1 MPYYLVQLAY
11 TDEAMRSLIQNPQN
25 RMEAARP
32 AYEQLGITIY
42 DS

>member
-1 MPYYLVQLAY
+1 MPYYLIQLAY
-11 TDEAMRSLIQNPQN
+11 TDEAVRAMIQNPQN
-25 RMEAARP
+25 RLEAARP